1 MRVRVLLFALYREQ
15 AGVRE
20 LLLDLAEGA
29 SVHSAQ
35 AALMA
40 RYPALSLHG
49 GLAAVNQ
56 KFAQGGETLKE
67 GDEVAFL
74 PPVSGGG
81 DAAKD
86 NSYGLTEEKLDL
98 EAYLSWASAPPYGA
112 VVSFLGTTRSPN
124 KGSDIAYLD
133 YEAYSGMAEQ
143 VMADLA
149 AKLAGAGNRHVLIVI
164 SFAVNQGQSVS
175 MKTALVPF
183 RAACPGRYHVQRGN
197 LYGDSRPPFQAYPR
211 QPERPDQA
219 GRRPG
224 ENY

>member
-143 VMADLA
+143 VMGQITLA
-149 AKLAGAGNRHVLIVI
+149 RCASATFWVGSRYGTVPAGSTPPRPQLPLWSPRPTGRKP
-164 SFAVNQGQSVS
+164 S
-175 MKTALVPF
+175 KR
-183 RAACPGRYHVQRGN
+183 RATQLSG
-197 LYGDSRPPFQAYPR
+197 
-211 QPERPDQA
+211 
-219 GRRPG
+219 
-224 ENY
+224 